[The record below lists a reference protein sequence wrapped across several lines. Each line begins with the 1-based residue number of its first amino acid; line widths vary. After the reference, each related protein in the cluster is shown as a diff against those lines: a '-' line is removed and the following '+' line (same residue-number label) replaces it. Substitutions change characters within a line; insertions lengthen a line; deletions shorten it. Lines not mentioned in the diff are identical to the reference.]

1 LTGPGWAY
9 YAMQSLRNHLMCPR
23 EVQSRRSACSSSYR
37 SPGLRAAQAACRCA
51 GSLPVV
57 KTTFANYI
65 RRSGLVTFQGNR
77 FGS

>member
-1 LTGPGWAY
+1 
-9 YAMQSLRNHLMCPR
+9 
-23 EVQSRRSACSSSYR
+23 V
-37 SPGLRAAQAACRCA
+37 RAAQAACRCA
-51 GSLPVV
+51 GSLTVV